1 VRGVYSE
8 VNDIFAQGEQS
19 PFAAKYADV
28 LPTLRDMHD
37 LYAILAARSAARG
50 ALALET
56 AEAQILLNEDGE
68 PVIIEGGRT
77 DGERWF
83 KLTTSQSNG
92 WLRINYIWENGLSEE
107 LFEKDRG

>member
-1 VRGVYSE
+1 MT
-8 VNDIFAQGEQS
+8 FGELERLINGRT
-19 PFAAKYADV
+19 
-28 LPTLRDMHD
+28 LP
-37 LYAILAARSAARG
+37 IG
-50 ALALET
+50 AE
-56 AEAQILLNEDGE
+56 NEDGE

-83 KLTTSQSNG
+83 KLTTSQNNG